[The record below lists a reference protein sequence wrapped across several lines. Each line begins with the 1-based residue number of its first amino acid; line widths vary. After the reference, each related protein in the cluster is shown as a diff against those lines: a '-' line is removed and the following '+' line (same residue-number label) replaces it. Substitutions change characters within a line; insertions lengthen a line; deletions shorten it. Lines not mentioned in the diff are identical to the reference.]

1 MAGGTPEHGRLAA
14 ALAGEL
20 RGKLRGRPCAVFSS
34 DVRIRIAATDR
45 TTYPDLSVVCGKR
58 ETAADDP
65 DALVNPI
72 VIVEVLSDSTEA
84 DDRGAKFAHYRRL
97 ESLREYVLV
106 SQHESVSILG
116 PPSVRRSYQIVYTDP
131 KGNESI
137 EDALV
142 VADETYAMW
151 RTFLLANGLTE
162 R

>member
-1 MAGGTPEHGRLAA
+1 MTAAPRVFMSYPEYLAAERGAKTRHEYLSGTSWAMAGGTPEHGRLAA

-106 SQHESVSILG
+106 SQHE
-116 PPSVRRSYQIVYTDP
+116 RR
-131 KGNESI
+131 I
-137 EDALV
+137 EVFRREGEHWTL
-142 VADETYAMW
+142 
-151 RTFLLANGLTE
+151 
-162 R
+162 